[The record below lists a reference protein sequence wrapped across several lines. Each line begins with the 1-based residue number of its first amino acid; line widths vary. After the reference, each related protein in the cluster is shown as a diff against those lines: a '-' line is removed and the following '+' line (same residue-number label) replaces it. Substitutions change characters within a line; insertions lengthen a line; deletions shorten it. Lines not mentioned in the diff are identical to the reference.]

1 MAVVT
6 LLNQLGVVS
15 GTPWTRVRYFST
27 TRKGGVSQPP
37 FNALN
42 LATHVDDA
50 PEDVATNRKL
60 LAAAVGGMPLWLEQV
75 HGTEVFDA
83 DTHTFDAQEVQG
95 PVAVADAAVTSRPG
109 VVLAVLTADCLPV
122 VIADDQGRAVG
133 VAHAGWRGLA
143 AGVLENT
150 LQALRARLPAE
161 AVFRAWIGPAISQG
175 VFEVGADVHQ
185 AFCDSNPENRAYF
198 VAKVPSGADA
208 PQKWLADLPG
218 IARQRLIRA
227 GVSHVEC
234 SGWCTLRNPELFYSF
249 RSKAVTG
256 RMATLVWIDPA
267 TDLP

>member
-27 TRKGGVSQPP
+27 TRQGGVSKPP
-37 FNALN
+37 FNGLN
-42 LATHVDDA
+42 LATHVADA
-50 PEDVATNRKL
+50 AKDVATNREL
-60 LAAAVGGMPLWLEQV
+60 LAAALGAMPLWLEQV
-75 HGTEVFDA
+75 HGTDVFDA
-83 DTHTFDAQEVQG
+83 DTHTRDAYEFQG

-150 LQALRARLPAE
+150 LQVLRARLPAG
-161 AVFRAWIGPAISQG
+161 AVLRAWIGPAISQG
-175 VFEVGADVHQ
+175 VFEVGADVYQ

-198 VAKVPSGADA
+198 VTRLPGAPDA
-208 PQKWLADLPG
+208 PPKWLADLPG
-218 IARQRLIRA
+218 IARQQLVRA
-227 GVSHVEC
+227 GALNVEC
-234 SGWCTLRNPELFYSF
+234 SGWCTLRNPDLFYSY
-249 RSKAVTG
+249 RSQAVTG
-256 RMATLVWIDPA
+256 RMATLVWIDSA